1 MDEYLN
7 TLLGALDDFGSFL
20 IALAT
25 EYPYVAAGV
34 VIFYVMAFWFF
45 RDKGEGE

>member
-7 TLLGALDDFGSFL
+7 TLLRALGDFGSFL

-34 VIFYVMAFWFF
+34 VIFFVFAFWVSS
-45 RDKGEGE
+45 DPDG